1 MHHAVGTSTL
11 LAHALRESPIAIGL
25 GTGALVLSY
34 WSPSGHIDGLWNV
47 AWSLWLVT
55 VILMCAFRAMAHADG
70 LADILGEP

>member
-25 GTGALVLSY
+25 GT
-34 WSPSGHIDGLWNV
+34 
-47 AWSLWLVT
+47 